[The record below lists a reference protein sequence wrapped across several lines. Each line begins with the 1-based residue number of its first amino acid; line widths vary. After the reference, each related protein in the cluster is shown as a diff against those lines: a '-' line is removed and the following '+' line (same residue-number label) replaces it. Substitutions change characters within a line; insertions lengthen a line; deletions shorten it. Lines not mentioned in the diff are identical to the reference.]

1 MMNRKTNEKPND
13 VLIYETVIHILNN
26 LSDQGIK
33 VWLDMGELMPNLKG
47 GKYAATEKKT
57 RKQYSNS
64 AQNGTWIQNRY
75 SHYVI
80 NKNGGVKI
88 E

>member
-47 GKYAATEKKT
+47 GKYA
-57 RKQYSNS
+57 
-64 AQNGTWIQNRY
+64 RY
-75 SHYVI
+75 
-80 NKNGGVKI
+80 
-88 E
+88 